1 MGYMDILKYM
11 VASDYWEGLS
21 VVAIVMLAEIIKG
34 IYFNLSFWYKLTD
47 ETYWGA
53 YFSLIGC
60 AVILGLN
67 IWLVPTYGYVASAWA
82 SVAGYGVITLLSYFI
97 GQKNILWLIR

>member
-47 ETYWGA
+47 ETYWG
-53 YFSLIGC
+53 SLLLSYRVCRDFRPEHLAGTHLWLCSFGLGIC
-60 AVILGLN
+60 SRIRSDYAVILFHR
-67 IWLVPTYGYVASAWA
+67 TE
-82 SVAGYGVITLLSYFI
+82 
-97 GQKNILWLIR
+97 KNTR